1 MKNKLLLRNKLLLV
15 PIVVLSTVLLVTWFL
30 WGPNSWEVQIS
41 GTTGDGQNIQY
52 RIETVYAGTS
62 KTLIFRN
69 EDARFWP
76 PYFKFDSA
84 DLQARASRIKEECPE
99 VPVIVNGYSLRLPFL
114 DMFPNATSIDAPERC
129 TQAATRSPSAAPEP
143 LEPEPGR
150 AE

>member
-1 MKNKLLLRNKLLLV
+1 MKNKIVLTLTFIL
-15 PIVVLSTVLLVTWFL
+15 IVVLLVIWFL

-41 GTTGDGQNIQY
+41 GTTGDGQAIQY

-69 EDARFWP
+69 EDTGFLP

-84 DLQARASRIKEECPE
+84 DLQALASRIKEQCPE
-99 VPVIVNGYSLRLPFL
+99 VPVVINGYSLRIPFL

-129 TQAATRSPSAAPEP
+129 TQATTRSPGGAAPEM
-143 LEPEPGR
+143 LEPGSD
-150 AE
+150 

>member
-1 MKNKLLLRNKLLLV
+1 MKKKLLII
-15 PIVVLSTVLLVTWFL
+15 PIVVLSIFLFANWLL

-52 RIETVYAGTS
+52 RIETIYAGTS
-62 KTLIFRN
+62 KSLIFRN

-84 DLQARASRIKEECPE
+84 DLQARANRIKEQCPE
-99 VPVIVNGYSLRLPFL
+99 VPVTINGYSFRLPFL

-129 TQAATRSPSAAPEP
+129 IQATTRAPGSAPEP
-143 LEPEPGR
+143 LPPDPGQS
-150 AE
+150 E